1 MKFAPQ
7 LVSMLLMF
15 QSVSMLTP
23 GCDIANWWD
32 SMDNEGWSVCQNDRF
47 IKGFWRN
54 DPQQGNDP
62 IMLLEQAEC
71 CPATIA
77 KYNSAPYTCYTA
89 NWQYT
94 LDR

>member
-1 MKFAPQ
+1 MQFAPQ

-32 SMDNEGWSVCQNDRF
+32 SMDGEGWSVCQNDRF

-54 DPQQGNDP
+54 DPEPDNDP
-62 IMLLEQAEC
+62 IMLLEEAEC
-71 CPATIA
+71 CPATIP
-77 KYNSAPYTCYTA
+77 KYNSAPYTCYIA

-94 LDR
+94 LDK